1 MSAEDTATGADMD
14 WRFETPR
21 IRARLIDSRD
31 RDLYRALYTDPT
43 VMALIGPTMNVDD
56 ADALFEKVLGWN
68 TEWPVRARFWRMADA
83 SGAPIGLYSIT
94 RRKVAPDKIE
104 LGQMILPQRQS
115 QRFGLEV
122 ALWIIDLLM
131 NDRWGLG
138 VDDLVAHNMAENT
151 RVNRIGLALGF
162 EQMGKDPE
170 TGHQDAWR
178 LTHTAWQTN
187 RETWQSLTL
196 TFFTHSETS
205 TT

>member
-1 MSAEDTATGADMD
+1 MNTGTDID
-14 WRFETPR
+14 WHFETPR

-31 RDLYRALYTDPT
+31 RDIYRNLYTDPA
-43 VMALIGPTMNVDD
+43 VMAYIGPAMDVAD

-68 TEWPVRARFWRMADA
+68 AEWPMRARFWRLADA
-83 SGAPIGLYSIT
+83 SDVPIGLYSIT
-94 RRKVAPDKIE
+94 RRKIAPDKIE

-122 ALWIIDLLM
+122 AVWVIDFLM

-162 EQMGKDPE
+162 EHLGKDPE
-170 TGHQDAWR
+170 TDHQEAWL
-178 LTHTAWQTN
+178 LTYTAWM
-187 RETWQSLTL
+187 RKYEAWQSLMQRFSTQ
-196 TFFTHSETS
+196 SETY